1 MQVLYHI
8 SQGYYLDE
16 WLVCA
21 LNQVQF
27 DTYVSNT
34 DSFAYLTFQLTT
46 WIGDLPDSEVLT
58 DFL

>member
-1 MQVLYHI
+1 MTEWLHMSVLNQTFI

-21 LNQVQF
+21 LNQVKF

-34 DSFAYLTFQLTT
+34 Y
-46 WIGDLPDSEVLT
+46 
-58 DFL
+58 